1 MSESTTAIQMA
12 ELRGEVHAFNT
23 IFQAHTIQDDQ
34 NFGRLVEQMTTID
47 EKVDLL
53 LLREATREGEAA
65 GAKKS
70 AYVIALVVSTLVS
83 ALSWAAPY
91 IVNG

>member
-34 NFGRLVEQMTTID
+34 NFGKLTEQMEGID
-47 EKVDLL
+47 EKMDLL
-53 LLREATREGEAA
+53 LLREAKAEGEAK
-65 GAKKS
+65 GMRKS
-70 AYVIALVVSTLVS
+70 VYVIATLVSTLI
-83 ALSWAAPY
+83 AAISWAAPY
-91 IVNG
+91 IVG